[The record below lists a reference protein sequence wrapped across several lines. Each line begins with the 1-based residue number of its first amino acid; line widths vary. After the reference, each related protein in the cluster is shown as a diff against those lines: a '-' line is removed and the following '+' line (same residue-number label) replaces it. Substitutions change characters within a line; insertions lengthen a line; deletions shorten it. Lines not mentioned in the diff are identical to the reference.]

1 MKRREKITLIDSG
14 QAARQS
20 EIKETNLNIEGG
32 DMENRKCLVLVDGKE
47 CGLDLILIEQDID
60 SETQVYECARGHRQ
74 SVLLGRI
81 EKRKC
86 STLVNDKAC
95 NLALSVTGRDLD
107 AATEIYEC
115 PLGHRTYVPLE
126 RNVIDNSF

>member
-1 MKRREKITLIDSG
+1 
-14 QAARQS
+14 
-20 EIKETNLNIEGG
+20 
-32 DMENRKCLVLVDGKE
+32 MENRKCLVLVDGKE

-60 SETQVYECARGHRQ
+60 SETQVYECTRGHRQ

>member
-1 MKRREKITLIDSG
+1 
-14 QAARQS
+14 
-20 EIKETNLNIEGG
+20 
-32 DMENRKCLVLVDGKE
+32 
-47 CGLDLILIEQDID
+47 
-60 SETQVYECARGHRQ
+60 
-74 SVLLGRI
+74 VLLGRI

-126 RNVIDNSF
+126 RDVIDNSF